1 MVKNLPANAGDT
13 GSVPG
18 LGRSLGVENGNLLLY
33 SFLENPVGREAWW
46 ATVHRVA
53 KSQTRLKQLSTHRR
67 NRFTQVTAITPGS

>member
-46 ATVHRVA
+46 ATVHGVA
-53 KSQTRLKQLSTHRR
+53 KNPIRLIVKVY
-67 NRFTQVTAITPGS
+67 TQWGYIAKEV